1 MDKTR
6 INQELKDLEQQQQA
20 KLDELKRLFTNRFAD
35 YGIIEQSILGKVAI
49 SLLRFRPDPSL
60 LASQPKFRP
69 MLWHNTVWLVLI
81 APYEIGEHEAMLWLS
96 PSLAEGEYYFQK
108 AYDQCEEWQLSD
120 GEYEEN
126 ESQMDSEELEK
137 EGQLFREEMEKNRQ
151 LESLLEPGEL
161 KKKRQLERE
170 EAKEWREW
178 LLYRK
183 EQRQNNPGGWEPSFN
198 EPFCYYI
205 TGCLGL
211 QGEEPAFVKVAN
223 VITAR
228 GRMLSVL
235 APS

>member
-20 KLDELKRLFTNRFAD
+20 KLDELKGLFTNRFAD

-60 LASQPKFRP
+60 LASQPKFRA

-96 PSLAEGEYYFQK
+96 PSLAKGEYYFQK

-126 ESQMDSEELEK
+126 ESQMDSEELK
-137 EGQLFREEMEKNRQ
+137 KQGQLFREEMEKNRQ
-151 LESLLEPGEL
+151 LEREES
-161 KKKRQLERE
+161 KE

-223 VITAR
+223 LITAR

>member
-20 KLDELKRLFTNRFAD
+20 KLDELKGLFTNRFAD

-60 LASQPKFRP
+60 PASQPKFRA

-126 ESQMDSEELEK
+126 ESQMDSEELK
-137 EGQLFREEMEKNRQ
+137 KQGQLFREEMERIGNWSVR
-151 LESLLEPGEL
+151 SP
-161 KKKRQLERE
+161 KRRP
-170 EAKEWREW
+170 KS
-178 LLYRK
+178 
-183 EQRQNNPGGWEPSFN
+183 GGSGY
-198 EPFCYYI
+198 C
-205 TGCLGL
+205 
-211 QGEEPAFVKVAN
+211 
-223 VITAR
+223 TAR
-228 GRMLSVL
+228 NNDRTTQVDGSPALMSRC
-235 APS
+235 AIT